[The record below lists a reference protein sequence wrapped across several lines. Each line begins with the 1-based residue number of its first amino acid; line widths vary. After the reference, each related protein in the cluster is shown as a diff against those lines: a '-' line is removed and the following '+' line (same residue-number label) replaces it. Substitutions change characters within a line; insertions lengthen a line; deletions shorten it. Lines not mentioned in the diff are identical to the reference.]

1 MHRREGVALGWA
13 RVRTALRF
21 RNLAVL
27 VFTLFA
33 SGALLPLA
41 PALAQS
47 LPRGTDAGQDGVQTG
62 GQSPT
67 IVFSDPG
74 PSPQVGREINLRISL
89 VNLPESDLNM
99 PIGVRIVATNAVM
112 RLVDG
117 REGSDLGIEAT
128 IATFLEL
135 VRAVSVTP
143 SVPGPVTM
151 SVSAWPAGRVED
163 AINSVLA
170 FDAVDAPMAVEP
182 GQERGESSTTGGT
195 DLAKYQP
202 LSDAREVANLATTA
216 VVVLFTASAA
226 AGASMGASSTAR
238 GDASSAARGDAS
250 SRRDEREV
258 GTLEE
263 VKVSFSGLAAA
274 RVSDGR
280 GDRFAYWRLR
290 GSTFIDGLG
299 HALVPPLARVSPVL
313 ARLTAD
319 ATYARALFGVTAL
332 ILPTAGA
339 LLGVQM
345 AQHPDE
351 IATTPSLLMLCL
363 LAALGTLDALA
374 GAVAATTFAVGV
386 ALSGG
391 LTSFDDVRALMGVG
405 LIGFG
410 PALIAGAFRPFRRD
424 RGASDGWERLTD
436 FVVLPLFGAF
446 VVHGMVGALPGLS
459 GSSLTLAESGHVVA
473 LVVAIGLLVRTTLEE
488 IAGSAFPERIRAVA
502 VRSVPQPHILQQIGS
517 ALVRAAV
524 FTFVTVAFLGNVWQL
539 WVGTAVFGAGLLV
552 EIVKDRLPNSPTISR
567 LLPRGVP
574 RVVVLLVISA
584 VLSALAGAWF
594 TDESSRSKMT
604 FLLLTAPG
612 LALTCMGALGR
623 VAPDGRAGWWDRSA
637 GRIGYR
643 VGGVLMLVAA
653 IALVLVR

>member
-1 MHRREGVALGWA
+1 MHRREDVALGWA
-13 RVRTALRF
+13 RVRAVLRF
-21 RNLAVL
+21 RTFAAL

-99 PIGVRIVATNAVM
+99 PMGARIVATNAVM

-151 SVSAWPAGRVED
+151 SVSAWPAGRVEE

-170 FDAVDAPMAVEP
+170 FDAVEAPMAVEP
-182 GQERGESSTTGGT
+182 GRERGESSTTGGT
-195 DLAKYQP
+195 DLATYQP
-202 LSDAREVANLATTA
+202 LGDAREVANLATTA
-216 VVVLFTASAA
+216 VVVLFTAGAA
-226 AGASMGASSTAR
+226 AGASMGASS
-238 GDASSAARGDAS
+238 AARGDAS
-250 SRRDEREV
+250 SGRDEREV

-345 AQHPDE
+345 ARHPDE

-473 LVVAIGLLVRTTLEE
+473 LVVAMGLLVRTTLEE

-517 ALVRAAV
+517 AMVRASV

-574 RVVVLLVISA
+574 RVVVLLVFSA

-594 TDESSRSKMT
+594 TDESNRSKMT

-623 VAPDGRAGWWDRSA
+623 VAPDGRAGWWARSA
-637 GRIGYR
+637 GSIGYR
-643 VGGVLMLVAA
+643 VGGVLMLLAA